1 MLLAALMGLIGLVVL
16 IATAIVLVHFDL
28 RDRMKRQQEK

>member
-16 IATAIVLVHFDL
+16 IAVGILLIHFDSL
-28 RDRMKRQQEK
+28 DRIRREAER